1 MIFNFEKKILEWAH
15 KHVLLIG
22 VIVLTIISI
31 CIRYSFR
38 EIISNDSY
46 WCLIPWYEIIKS
58 NGGLAGLKTQVGNY
72 NLLYQTI
79 IAIFTYF
86 PIEPLN
92 AYKLLSGVF
101 DYLCAGAIG
110 WFIYENVET
119 ADENK
124 KRLIGA
130 MAYCAVIYSPLVFL
144 NSSYWGQCDAM
155 YSFFCL
161 ASLFSLCKEKYTKA
175 FVLFGIAFALK
186 LQAVFFLPVLLFVYF
201 VKKKFSCLY
210 FLFLPVILLISG
222 IPAAIAGRK
231 ITDVFTI
238 YLGQTDF
245 YRTISMNYPSFW
257 NILQDK
263 FKDQFYLDFKRPAMA
278 IAIAVLAIYMIVWA
292 KRKLELTNRNLVFI
306 SFIMVYTCVLFLPA
320 MHERY
325 GFIYELLALIIVFYD
340 LRTLPLL
347 VAMYYVDC
355 TTYGFYLFER
365 TENMTLLSLVNTTVY
380 IGYVAYL
387 MYVMLKENRGKIRE
401 LSE

>member
-1 MIFNFEKKILEWAH
+1 MIFSFEKKILEWAH

-155 YSFFCL
+155 
-161 ASLFSLCKEKYTKA
+161 
-175 FVLFGIAFALK
+175 
-186 LQAVFFLPVLLFVYF
+186 
-201 VKKKFSCLY
+201 
-210 FLFLPVILLISG
+210 
-222 IPAAIAGRK
+222 
-231 ITDVFTI
+231 
-238 YLGQTDF
+238 
-245 YRTISMNYPSFW
+245 
-257 NILQDK
+257 
-263 FKDQFYLDFKRPAMA
+263 
-278 IAIAVLAIYMIVWA
+278 
-292 KRKLELTNRNLVFI
+292 
-306 SFIMVYTCVLFLPA
+306 
-320 MHERY
+320 
-325 GFIYELLALIIVFYD
+325 
-340 LRTLPLL
+340 
-347 VAMYYVDC
+347 
-355 TTYGFYLFER
+355 
-365 TENMTLLSLVNTTVY
+365 
-380 IGYVAYL
+380 
-387 MYVMLKENRGKIRE
+387 
-401 LSE
+401 